1 MKRIMPR
8 ISVLFLI
15 LFLAS
20 CTFMTKGEPLNVVF
34 YSNGEVYSEVTVRAG
49 KAMTPA
55 TPPEEMPS
63 GKVAFLFWSLE
74 SDPSTATAF
83 DFSTSIKSEMTFY
96 AIWADCSVTYKN
108 GEEVVHT
115 DYTVKGKPVNV
126 PDIQLKVPEGK
137 EFVHWSLYDGGNE
150 YDFESPVTSSITL
163 HAVYRDKTF
172 TVRFI
177 DGVSD
182 TERTVVYGGLVSKPS
197 NPTVAGRVFKWW
209 STMQNGPAFDFSTA
223 ITSDMTLYAV
233 WDVLTYTVVFDDGTN
248 QTTQVVVAGER
259 VKAPANPTG
268 EGRTFRYWSRSQ
280 NGSPYDFSLPVNGAL
295 TLYAVWEYE
304 EYTVE
309 FYSGGILFKTETVK
323 YGDVIPEPS
332 TDPTMTGKT
341 FSYWATAEGSSTAF
355 DFKTAV
361 KGNLKLYAVFKDI
374 ELTVTF
380 NDNGSTSTDKVVYGN
395 TLRKPSDPIMEGKRF
410 LHWSLQQ
417 GGATAYDF
425 TEPVTASFTLYA
437 VYEDVELTVTYI
449 VGDTHYEETVV
460 YGGKAHDNR
469 YSVPTDKTFKY
480 WSTTADG
487 PAYDF
492 NTPVVKDLTLYAV
505 LTDRMVTVTFSDGV
519 STTTQEVK
527 YGTTAL
533 KPDDPV
539 RAGYVFQ
546 WWSKTENG
554 KAFSFTEAIYGNL
567 TLYAVWQDLMIHVTF
582 MNGDSVYLVQDIDRG
597 ATATMPENPSDYPSD
612 SSGYMFWSQEPG
624 VKGAYDFTTV
634 PEDNITLHA
643 VWMPKGIEISVKE
656 GAEVWL
662 TNGIRAEGTIKLP
675 YGITVIGP
683 FSFDAGS
690 ISSSFV
696 PKITSIEFPASVKT
710 LSTDAFHDCESLKSI
725 TLNEGLDFV
734 GPTALNGT
742 SITSLRIPGSLRVI
756 RESAFAG
763 MDKLSSV
770 VLSEGVSSL
779 LANSFANCDNLYK
792 ITIPTTLTNIDKDAF
807 YHSGLDYV
815 AYAEG
820 TESIQS
826 FFGLRN
832 RDISTVII
840 PTTVKTIGSNVFT
853 GCGKIKFQTR
863 MSAADFTAIEGF
875 PWGAEAGSTVSYI

>member
-1 MKRIMPR
+1 MKRILPR
-8 ISVLFLI
+8 ISVLFLVF
-15 LFLAS
+15 FLTS

-55 TPPEEMPS
+55 APQEEMPS

-83 DFSTSIKSEMTFY
+83 DFSTPISSEMTFY

-108 GEEVVHT
+108 GDEVVHT
-115 DYTVKGKPVNV
+115 DYTVRGKPVKAPDIQFNV
-126 PDIQLKVPEGK
+126 PDGK
-137 EFVHWSLYDGGNE
+137 EFTHWSLYDGGNE
-150 YDFESPVTSSITL
+150 YDFESPVTSSIIL
-163 HAVYRDKTF
+163 HAVYKDKTF

-182 TERTVVYGGLVSKPS
+182 TERTVVYGGLVSKPL
-197 NPTVAGRVFKWW
+197 NPTVSGRIFKWW
-209 STMQNGPAFDFSTA
+209 SVTQNGPAFDFSTA
-223 ITSDMTLYAV
+223 ITSDLTLYAV
-233 WDVLTYTVVFDDGTN
+233 WDVLTYTVVFDDGIG

-268 EGRTFRYWSRSQ
+268 EGRTFRYWSRSKT
-280 NGSPYDFSLPVNGAL
+280 GSPYDFSSPVNGAF

-309 FYSGGILFKTETVK
+309 FYSDGILFRTVTVK
-323 YGDVIPEPS
+323 YGDMIPYPS

-355 DFKTAV
+355 DFKTSV
-361 KGNLKLYAVFKDI
+361 TGNLKLYAVFKDI

-380 NDNGSTSTDKVVYGN
+380 NDNGVMSTNKVVYGN
-395 TLRKPSDPIMEGKRF
+395 TLRKPSDPTMEGKRF
-410 LHWSLQQ
+410 LHWSRQQ
-417 GGATAYDF
+417 EGATAYDF

-437 VYEDVELTVTYI
+437 VYEDIELTVTYI
-449 VGDTHYEETVV
+449 VGDTRYEETVV

-469 YSVPTDKTFKY
+469 YSVPTDKTFTH

-492 NTPVVKDLTLYAV
+492 DTPVIKDLTLYAV
-505 LTDRMVTVTFSDGV
+505 LIDKMVMVTFSDGV
-519 STTTQEVK
+519 NTTTQEVK

-533 KPDDPV
+533 KPDNPV
-539 RAGYVFQ
+539 REGYVFQ

-554 KAFSFTEAIYGNL
+554 KAFSFTEAIYGDL

-612 SSGYMFWSQEPG
+612 SSGHMFWSLEPG
-624 VKGAYDFTTV
+624 VKGAYDFATV

-643 VWMPKGIEISVKE
+643 VWMPKGIEINVKSTD
-656 GAEVWL
+656 VWV
-662 TNGIRAEGTIKLP
+662 TNGIHAMGAVKLP
-675 YGITVIGP
+675 YGITYIGP
-683 FSFDAGS
+683 FAFDADS
-690 ISSSFV
+690 VSSVFV
-696 PKITSIEFPASVKT
+696 PQITSLELPASVKEI
-710 LSTDAFHDCESLKSI
+710 STDAFPDCESLKSI
-725 TLNEGLDFV
+725 TLNEGLEFV
-734 GPTALNGT
+734 GPAAFKGT
-742 SITSLRIPGSLRVI
+742 SITSLRIPGSLKVI

-779 LANSFANCDNLYK
+779 LANSFANCDNLYS

-807 YHSGLDYV
+807 YHSGLDCV

-840 PTTVKTIGSNVFT
+840 PSTVKTIGSNVFT
-853 GCGKIKFQTR
+853 GCGKIKFQAR
-863 MSAADFTAIEGF
+863 MSSDEFTAIEGF